1 MQREIICLCSFHAKS
16 IIYELLY
23 ICTDAHVP
31 HCHFNTLKFIF
42 KSLRSKW
49 LKHTHLTLQ
58 TPPPPPLPHP
68 GRIMRGPS
76 QQGQRQELGVQTGWA
91 PNPTLQAAACK
102 MAVLLLS
109 DGLLPPAKSIREVH
123 RPTRER
129 EQPHCGDLER
139 AGSVWTVSAKII
151 QSVSWNHDKFT
162 RIQSYIRNCTG
173 SKRSST
179 SFAFADAWNAR
190 DMAAGRG
197 GGGGDDYLHCR
208 WGGGGGNKD
217 YIQCLWVWQGGGG
230 GIRTTYSASGS
241 VVLIHA

>member
-1 MQREIICLCSFHAKS
+1 MTE
-16 IIYELLY
+16 
-23 ICTDAHVP
+23 AHTS
-31 HCHFNTLKFIF
+31 NTAD
-42 KSLRSKW
+42 
-49 LKHTHLTLQ
+49 T
-58 TPPPPPLPHP
+58 PPPLPHP

-139 AGSVWTVSAKII
+139 AGSVWTVSTKII

-197 GGGGDDYLHCR
+197 GGGGGWWLSTLPL
-208 WGGGGGNKD
+208 GGGGGK
-217 YIQCLWVWQGGGG
+217 
-230 GIRTTYSASGS
+230 
-241 VVLIHA
+241 